1 MNKKVNI
8 TTDSGADASVI
19 NEALSAA
26 VRQYRSQKK
35 MSLDEL
41 SRLAGVSKGML
52 VEIEACR
59 ANPSIALL
67 CRLAAAMGV
76 SVADIVNVASSPCV
90 RIITA
95 EDIPCLWRGELGG
108 SARLLAGTSGPDMV
122 ELWEWK
128 MHPGET
134 FETGSHATGTHE
146 LLHVVQGSLHLTVG
160 EESFTIG
167 KGAAAVARTDK
178 PHSYTC
184 EGDGPLIFTMTVSE
198 RAR

>member
-1 MNKKVNI
+1 
-8 TTDSGADASVI
+8 
-19 NEALSAA
+19 
-26 VRQYRSQKK
+26 
-35 MSLDEL
+35 
-41 SRLAGVSKGML
+41 
-52 VEIEACR
+52 
-59 ANPSIALL
+59 
-67 CRLAAAMGV
+67 
-76 SVADIVNVASSPCV
+76 
-90 RIITA
+90 
-95 EDIPCLWRGELGG
+95 
-108 SARLLAGTSGPDMV
+108 
-122 ELWEWK
+122 

-184 EGDGPLIFTMTVSE
+184 EGDDPLIFTMTVSE